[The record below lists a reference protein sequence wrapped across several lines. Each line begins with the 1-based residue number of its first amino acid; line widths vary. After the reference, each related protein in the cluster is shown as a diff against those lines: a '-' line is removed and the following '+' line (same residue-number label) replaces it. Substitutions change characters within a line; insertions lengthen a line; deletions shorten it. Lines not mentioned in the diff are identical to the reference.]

1 MKEWY
6 PKNGRVILHVD
17 ANSYFASVEMAL
29 NPSLKDKPLAI
40 AGNPLERKGILV
52 TCNYLAREYGLYT
65 TMPLWEAKK
74 KCPGLVVMK
83 PNHTLYRETSQKLF
97 NYIASICPVLEPVS
111 IDECYIDITE
121 CYELGSPMDIAKM
134 IQKGVLERFD
144 LPVSIGIAPNRFLAK
159 TASDMKKPM
168 GITVLRKRDIPSA
181 LWPLPVKEMHGV
193 GEKSAE
199 KLKSKGILT
208 IEDIA
213 KADDIVLRKTLGIMG
228 IHLKERAN
236 GQDNRIV
243 NPDSVFQVKS
253 VGNSMTLPQNMLE
266 EKEIAEAIGR
276 MAMSVTERM
285 KKRNVV
291 TQSVQITIRY
301 SDFKTITRSR
311 KLERMIEGG
320 QELLSVALNLFRQHW
335 NGEAVRLVGV
345 TAMDVVDKQHAYKQ
359 LDLFTYEEDA
369 KKEPLY
375 HITNNINES
384 FGEHTIRT
392 ASSLVYDGKRRP
404 VSNRNKE
411 EKE

>member
-1 MKEWY
+1 MREWY

-17 ANSYFASVEMAL
+17 ANSYFASVEMAK
-29 NPSLKDKPLAI
+29 NPSLKGKPLAI
-40 AGNPLERKGILV
+40 AGNPMERRGILV
-52 TCNYLAREYGLYT
+52 TCNYEAREYGLYT

-74 KCPGLVVMK
+74 KCPDLVVMK
-83 PNHTLYRETSQKLF
+83 PNHALYRETSQKLF
-97 NYIASICPVLEPVS
+97 NYMASICPIVEPVS
-111 IDECYIDITE
+111 IDECYIDITD
-121 CYELGSPMDIAKM
+121 CYQLGSPMDIAKM
-134 IQKGVLERFD
+134 LQNGVLEQFD
-144 LPVSIGIAPNRFLAK
+144 LPVSIGIAPNKFLAK
-159 TASDMKKPM
+159 TASDMRKPR
-168 GITVLRKRDIPSA
+168 GITVLRKRDIPSV
-181 LWPLPVKEMHGV
+181 LWPLPVIEMHGV
-193 GEKSAE
+193 GEKTAE
-199 KLKSKGILT
+199 KLKNKEILT

-236 GQDNRIV
+236 GLDNRIV
-243 NPDSVFQVKS
+243 NPDSVFEVKS
-253 VGNSMTLPQNMLE
+253 VGNSTTLPQNITE
-266 EKEIAEAIGR
+266 EKAIADEIGR

-291 TQSVQITIRY
+291 TQSIQITIRY

-335 NGEAVRLVGV
+335 NGDAVRLVGV

-359 LDLFTYEEDA
+359 LDLFSYEEDA

-375 HITNNINES
+375 DVTNSINES

-392 ASSLVYDGKRRP
+392 ASSLLYDGKRRP
-404 VSNRNKE
+404 ETKRA
-411 EKE
+411 EK